1 MVHDVAGGVFEPFW
15 LEFPH
20 CDIHMAITSDVLHQ
34 LYQGVF
40 KHMVEWCQEL
50 MDEEELDQ
58 RLRTLPPCYGVRHFH
73 KGWTSLG
80 QIGGKKRKHMARVL
94 LTCLVGKV
102 SKGVILAYRALLD
115 FIYLA
120 QYPTHDDATLEYMQ
134 QALKDFH
141 HHKEVIINLGIRD
154 DLDIPK
160 FHSLQHYLENI
171 RNFGTMD
178 NYNTEM
184 FERFHIDFCKE
195 GWYASNG
202 RNEKPQMI
210 AWLTRREKVASFQS
224 YLQMTMEDEDEE
236 FSHSRFQDQRII
248 LPKRPHQ
255 IHCHIADIMLDHS
268 CNGFKKDL
276 IFYLNTQADQPYSR
290 AQLRDI
296 DLPLSHLDIY
306 HGFKFCLDSLGNDVD
321 FDYEELDT
329 VKAKPPMGGKA
340 GRFDTV
346 VVMDGS
352 NCESTGLQG

>member
-1 MVHDVAGGVFEPFW
+1 MDSPLFLHGISMHTKTCTTTNAAFRKQCMLHDVAGG
-15 LEFPH
+15 
-20 CDIHMAITSDVLHQ
+20 

-58 RLRTLPPCYGVRHFH
+58 RLRTLSPYYGVCHFH

-80 QIGGKKRKHMARVL
+80 QIGGKECKHMARVL
-94 LTCLVGKV
+94 LACLVGKV
-102 SKGVILAYRALLD
+102 PRGVILAYHTLLD
-115 FIYLA
+115 FIYLS
-120 QYPTHDDATLEYMQ
+120 QYPTHDDTTLEYMQ
-134 QALKDFH
+134 QALKDFY

-154 DLDIPK
+154 DLDIPQ

-171 RNFGTMD
+171 RNFGMTD

-184 FERFHIDFCKE
+184 FERFHIDFYKE
-195 GWYASNG
+195 GWYVSNG

-210 AWLTRREKVASFQS
+210 AWLTRREKVASLQS

-236 FSHSRFQDQRII
+236 FSHSRFQDQCII

-255 IHCHIADIMLDHS
+255 IHSHIADIMLDHS

-276 IFYLNTQADQPYSR
+276 IFYLNTQVDQPYSR
-290 AQLRDI
+290 AQLQDI
-296 DLPLSHLDIY
+296 DLPLSHIDIY
-306 HGFKFCLDSLGNDVD
+306 HGFKFCLDS
-321 FDYEELDT
+321 LDT

-340 GRFDTV
+340 GCFDTV
-346 VVMDGS
+346 VITDGS